1 MLIAIVSSNSIAGI
15 FGPSSYEDCLLD
27 NLKEAKT
34 SEAVQAMRQA
44 CALKFPAKPEQHQK
58 PTGLKICKLYWD
70 GWKLAVGGKPNS
82 EYNVYAHSFQGAD
95 ALEISIPKPM
105 ATYLEVD
112 NDAKMP
118 ELSLKSKYGKF
129 FADNYSSI
137 KSLCAFN

>member
-1 MLIAIVSSNSIAGI
+1 
-15 FGPSSYEDCLLD
+15 
-27 NLKEAKT
+27 
-34 SEAVQAMRQA
+34 
-44 CALKFPAKPEQHQK
+44 
-58 PTGLKICKLYWD
+58 
-70 GWKLAVGGKPNS
+70 
-82 EYNVYAHSFQGAD
+82 VYAHSFQGAD
-95 ALEISIPKPM
+95 ALEISIPKSL